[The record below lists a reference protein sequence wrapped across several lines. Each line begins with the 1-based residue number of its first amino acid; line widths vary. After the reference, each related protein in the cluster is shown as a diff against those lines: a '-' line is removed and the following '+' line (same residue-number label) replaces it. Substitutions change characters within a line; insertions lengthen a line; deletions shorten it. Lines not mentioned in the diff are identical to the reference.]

1 MLDIKLIRDDPEGA
15 KQRLA
20 TRGVEPGVIDEIL
33 KLDENW
39 RERKTAAEAQQASLN
54 KASKAFGPWM
64 GARKKN
70 PDAPAPKELT
80 EVLAAAPADPEAA
93 KAALGKLSDQ
103 QAQMN
108 NEAAAIENQI
118 EGKLLYVPN
127 LPSAHTPVGKS
138 EADNVVRKTHGEPPK
153 FDYTPKP
160 HWELLHG
167 QGFDMEIGGRI
178 AGSGFPFFRG
188 KLARLERALINF
200 FLDLHTSEHSYTEC
214 WTPFMVR
221 GETLQNSGQLPKFLD
236 DLYRIRNARR
246 EGDIS
251 LRHYELGKSGATIE
265 WISENVDSDAEL
277 GVADE
282 LFMIP
287 TAEVPLTSAHAGEI
301 IPDEKAPLRYCA
313 FTPCFRR
320 EAGAA
325 GKDTRGI
332 LRVHQF
338 NKVELMVVTTPEQSE
353 QEHETLTRCAETV
366 LEKLELP
373 YRRLE
378 LCTGDLGFG
387 AARCF
392 DLEVWAAGVG
402 KWLEVSSCSNFT
414 DYQARRAKIRVK
426 NADKKTRL
434 AHTLNGSG
442 LACPRTMIAILENG
456 QTADGKI
463 RLPGVLAPYY
473 GGEWL

>member
-20 TRGVEPGVIDEIL
+20 TRGVEPGVIDEVL
-33 KLDENW
+33 KLDETW
-39 RERKTAAEAQQASLN
+39 REKKTAAETRQAELN

-70 PDAPAPKELT
+70 PDAPAPKDLT
-80 EVLAAAPADPEAA
+80 DVLGAAPADPETA
-93 KAALGKLSDQ
+93 KAALGKLGDDQ
-103 QAQMN
+103 AELQK
-108 NEAAAIENQI
+108 EADAIENQI
-118 EGKLLYVPN
+118 DGKLLYVPN
-127 LPSAHTPVGKS
+127 LPAAHTPVGKS
-138 EADNVVRKTHGEPPK
+138 EADNVVRKTHGDQPQ
-153 FDYTPKP
+153 FDFTPKP
-160 HWELLHG
+160 HWDLVAG

-178 AGSGFPFFRG
+178 SGSGFPFFRG

-200 FLDLHTSEHSYTEC
+200 FLDLHTREHGYTEC

-221 GETLQNSGQLPKFLD
+221 EETLRNSSQLPKFFDEMYRTDERD
-236 DLYRIRNARR
+236 D
-246 EGDIS
+246 
-251 LRHYELGKSGATIE
+251 
-265 WISENVDSDAEL
+265 
-277 GVADE
+277 

-301 IPDEKAPLRYCA
+301 LPDEQTPIRYCA

-353 QEHETLTRCAETV
+353 QEHEALTRCAETV

-387 AARCF
+387 AARCY

-426 NADKKTRL
+426 NTEKKTRL

-456 QTADGKI
+456 QTADGKVKI
-463 RLPGVLAPYY
+463 PVALVDYY
-473 GGEWL
+473 GGAWL

>member
-1 MLDIKLIRDDPEGA
+1 
-15 KQRLA
+15 
-20 TRGVEPGVIDEIL
+20 
-33 KLDENW
+33 
-39 RERKTAAEAQQASLN
+39 
-54 KASKAFGPWM
+54 
-64 GARKKN
+64 
-70 PDAPAPKELT
+70 
-80 EVLAAAPADPEAA
+80 
-93 KAALGKLSDQ
+93 
-103 QAQMN
+103 
-108 NEAAAIENQI
+108 
-118 EGKLLYVPN
+118 
-127 LPSAHTPVGKS
+127 
-138 EADNVVRKTHGEPPK
+138 
-153 FDYTPKP
+153 
-160 HWELLHG
+160 
-167 QGFDMEIGGRI
+167 
-178 AGSGFPFFRG
+178 
-188 KLARLERALINF
+188 
-200 FLDLHTSEHSYTEC
+200 
-214 WTPFMVR
+214 MVR
-221 GETLQNSGQLPKFLD
+221 EETLRNSSQLPKFFDEMYRTDERD
-236 DLYRIRNARR
+236 D
-246 EGDIS
+246 
-251 LRHYELGKSGATIE
+251 
-265 WISENVDSDAEL
+265 
-277 GVADE
+277 

-301 IPDEKAPLRYCA
+301 LPDDNTPIRYCA

-353 QEHETLTRCAETV
+353 QEHETLARCAETV

-378 LCTGDLGFG
+378 LCTADLGFG
-387 AARCF
+387 AARCY

-426 NADKKTRL
+426 NTEKKTRL

-456 QTADGKI
+456 QTVDGKV
-463 RLPGVLAPYY
+463 RVPAVLAPYY